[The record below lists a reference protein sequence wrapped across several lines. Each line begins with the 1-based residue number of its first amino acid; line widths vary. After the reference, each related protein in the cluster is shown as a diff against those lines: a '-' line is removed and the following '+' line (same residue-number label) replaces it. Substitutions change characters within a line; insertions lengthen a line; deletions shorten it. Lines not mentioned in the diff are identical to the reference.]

1 MRHTQFPVPVDTR
14 YRLTIETGRLSSRQ
28 LWSGQPTDSKVPSG
42 RRIDRLG
49 SPYLRPRP
57 FPNDTSSGAVSPQ
70 GITRRRRFFTAPRC

>member
-1 MRHTQFPVPVDTR
+1 MRYTQFPVPVDTR
-14 YRLTIETGRLSSRQ
+14 DGLTVEAGRLSSRQ

-70 GITRRRRFFTAPRC
+70 GITRRSPFFTTPLC